1 MAKSPKTKVKSKRQ
15 RQDAVLEKINLN
27 AAGIDVG
34 ADKHFVAVPADR
46 AAKPVRSFRAF
57 TCELYSLCDWLKECQ
72 VDTVVMESTGVYWIA
87 LFQVLEERGFH
98 VKLVNARHARNLPGR
113 KTDMLDCQWLQQLH
127 TFGLLSG
134 SFRPQDQICVLRS
147 YLRQRESMVRD
158 CNSLVQRMQKALT
171 QMNIQLHRV
180 LSDITGVSGM
190 NILRAIIAGERDTL
204 KLAQMKHP
212 QVKSSTEDMAK
223 ALAGDYR
230 PEHLFALQS
239 ALHLYDVYQLQIMEC
254 ERRMEE
260 HLGGFAL
267 KTALPA
273 DHPSKARSAQG
284 RLREQK
290 RGLLQAIAG
299 ADLTKLPGLDV
310 LAVQTL
316 ISEIGL
322 DMNCWPSEKHFCS
335 WLGVSPN
342 NRISGGHVLPSKPRK
357 NANRAATALRVAAQS
372 AMQSKSAVG
381 AFIRRIKAR
390 LGAPTAINAGAH
402 KLARLLFRMLKFGEA
417 YVEAGQDYYET
428 KYKDRLLRN
437 LQKRAANLGFQ
448 LTPTTFGNAVVS

>member
-212 QVKSSTEDMAK
+212 QANCLTINDTEEKDGLRGLRNRCLMFDDTEGEFGIDEHEQPQRISNEDAGEVR
-223 ALAGDYR
+223 AGAGPRVQEPANWRGGGDVRLRPQARHQSVGATGSGARAQTQRPAVALYRRGAGGPQGDLAG
-230 PEHLFALQS
+230 E
-239 ALHLYDVYQLQIMEC
+239 
-254 ERRMEE
+254 
-260 HLGGFAL
+260 
-267 KTALPA
+267 
-273 DHPSKARSAQG
+273 
-284 RLREQK
+284 
-290 RGLLQAIAG
+290 
-299 ADLTKLPGLDV
+299 
-310 LAVQTL
+310 
-316 ISEIGL
+316 
-322 DMNCWPSEKHFCS
+322 
-335 WLGVSPN
+335 
-342 NRISGGHVLPSKPRK
+342 
-357 NANRAATALRVAAQS
+357 
-372 AMQSKSAVG
+372 
-381 AFIRRIKAR
+381 
-390 LGAPTAINAGAH
+390 
-402 KLARLLFRMLKFGEA
+402 
-417 YVEAGQDYYET
+417 
-428 KYKDRLLRN
+428 
-437 LQKRAANLGFQ
+437 
-448 LTPTTFGNAVVS
+448 